1 MQTLTKKNSGIL
13 FGVLVLF
20 AMLVLFVCLPQTAH
34 AAIDSTVTP
43 HIYCTYTDSNGDP
56 ADGNNLSAN
65 ETYQVSFM
73 LQGVSAIS
81 TLELTAS
88 IAEETDAQTGDP
100 VALATV
106 ASTPVAGSLLSDT
119 HNDITS
125 MGYVLGNGNIVFGFV
140 SDNANSSTV
149 SSEGVL
155 LATISVT
162 FADDCDAEDVII
174 PSINPN
180 MTFVQTDYSDG
191 YLDSYALVDTFED
204 YTGTLYPMTIDVS
217 PVLDSGTVN
226 VSAKLVVARDSAGE
240 NNGTG
245 VTGNYTVTIY
255 DSNDDVYATQTFA
268 MGTGDGQSSVFSFD
282 LPAGSYTAKIESQYA
297 KTRDDISITVSGS
310 DDIVGPDIP
319 IICCDFNCDTK
330 FTAMDAVQLYEAAAT
345 SSTDKAFDLNCDS
358 KITAL
363 DAVNLYAISSS
374 AITLAP
380 VEIAASE

>member
-1 MQTLTKKNSGIL
+1 
-13 FGVLVLF
+13 
-20 AMLVLFVCLPQTAH
+20 
-34 AAIDSTVTP
+34 
-43 HIYCTYTDSNGDP
+43 
-56 ADGNNLSAN
+56 
-65 ETYQVSFM
+65 M

-191 YLDSYALVDTFED
+191 YSDSYALVDTFED

-226 VSAKLVVARDSAGE
+226 VSAKLVVARDATGD

-245 VTGNYTVTIY
+245 VTGDYTVTVY
-255 DSNDDVYATQTFA
+255 DSNEDIYVSETFT
-268 MGTGDGQSSVFSFD
+268 MGTGAGQNSVFSFD
-282 LPAGSYTAKIESQYA
+282 LPAGTYTAKIESQFA
-297 KTRDDISITVSGS
+297 KTREDIQIIVSGS
-310 DDIVGPDIP
+310 DDIVGNDIP
-319 IICCDFNCDTK
+319 IICSDFNTDGSL
-330 FTAMDAVQLYEAAAT
+330 TAMDSVPLYTAAGSNDPSLAY
-345 SSTDKAFDLNCDS
+345 DLNCDGTV
-358 KITAL
+358 TAM
-363 DAVNLYAISSS
+363 DSVPLYAIASS
-374 AITLAP
+374 AELSLQPVIITDAD
-380 VEIAASE
+380 